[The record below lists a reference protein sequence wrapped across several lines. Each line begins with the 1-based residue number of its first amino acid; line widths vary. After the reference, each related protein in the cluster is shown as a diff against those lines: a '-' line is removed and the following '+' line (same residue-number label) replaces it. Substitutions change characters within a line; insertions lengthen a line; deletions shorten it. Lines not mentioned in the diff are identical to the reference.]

1 MRTERTARLAQFPGG
16 GIAMSRPRMR
26 DDLPPRKSE
35 NRKRRL
41 DPEATPEQVHARFL
55 NIRYGGSSKHKWH
68 PHLFGLEPYRGERGD
83 ATLCDAHARFQPEDM
98 QRVPDLLV
106 RARRAALIGTL
117 IWTVDDN
124 GWIYELEC
132 TNQVQN
138 EHHGYPLRGG
148 DATAEVVFHQFRQWA
163 NIHGTA
169 ADMEAAR
176 ACERRY
182 GFKV

>member
-1 MRTERTARLAQFPGG
+1 M
-16 GIAMSRPRMR
+16 PR
-26 DDLPPRKSE
+26 S
-35 NRKRRL
+35 
-41 DPEATPEQVHARFL
+41 ATHMH
-55 NIRYGGSSKHKWH
+55 GSSQK
-68 PHLFGLEPYRGERGD
+68 
-83 ATLCDAHARFQPEDM
+83 TCSED
-98 QRVPDLLV
+98 PDLLV